1 MFRIFKV
8 ERGMIMELDTLYV
21 LEVNGHKHYFATP
34 YDRASYVNLIWRNHP
49 TISIVKY
56 EIKLE

>member
-1 MFRIFKV
+1 
-8 ERGMIMELDTLYV
+8 MIMELDTLYV

-49 TISIVKY
+49 TTSIVKY